1 MNKNLSELEQIISY
15 KFKDVNLLRE
25 SLTHRS
31 YLNEDPKWSVSHNE
45 RLEFLGDA
53 VVELLVTEEL
63 FLRYPDYT
71 EGQLTPI
78 RSALVNYQMMA
89 SIARGFSLEKFLF
102 LSKGEAKDI
111 GRAREVI
118 LANTLEA
125 LIGGIYLDSGYEAA
139 KSFVLK
145 FILSQLDYVMKKGLY
160 KDTKSLLQ
168 EIVQDRLKITP
179 TYKVLGESG
188 LDHQKTFTIG
198 VFFGDTLI
206 AEGVGY
212 SNKRQKLRRQNPL
225 FGKLILK
232 KQISDL

>member
-1 MNKNLSELEQIISY
+1 MQKNISELERIISY
-15 KFKDVNLLRE
+15 TFKDPNLIKE

-31 YLNEDPKWSVSHNE
+31 YLNEDPKWPVSHNE

-53 VVELLVTEEL
+53 VVELIVTEEL
-63 FLRYPDYT
+63 FFRFPDYT

-89 SIARGFSLEKFLF
+89 SISREISLEQFLF
-102 LSKGEAKDI
+102 LSKGESKDI

-118 LANTLEA
+118 LANTLES
-125 LIGGIYLDSGYEAA
+125 LIGAIYLDGGYQTA
-139 KSFVLK
+139 KSFILK
-145 FILSQLDYVMKKGLY
+145 FILSKLDEVMKKGLY

-168 EIVQDRLKITP
+168 EIVQEKFKLTP
-179 TYKVLGESG
+179 TYKVLAESG

-198 VFFGDTLI
+198 VFFGDKLI

-212 SNKRQKLRRQNPL
+212 SKQEAEVEAAKLALDSMQSGNVE
-225 FGKLILK
+225 
-232 KQISDL
+232 